1 MSGEA
6 ERDAIG
12 RGQQIQQLER
22 VGTRILGIGII
33 IMMISVPTLL
43 SALLIYL
50 WVR

>member
-1 MSGEA
+1 MSGNA
-6 ERDAIG
+6 EKDAIG

-22 VGTRILGIGII
+22 IGTGILGVGII
-33 IMMISVPTLL
+33 IMMISVPALL